1 MKINVKII
9 KTVTGNENTVSQAKR
24 TRVLLP
30 KLYEPSDEC
39 GGGMPFTL
47 DEAVTLYSWRQ
58 LTSCCSIRTSIFFFN
73 RNETSAEVPIKPLLF
88 NVFSSCSK
96 GILLRAF
103 GSIPAVPSR
112 QCLSVLLASRMAWWV
127 YRMRLRQHFGR
138 IFFFFFCTY
147 S

>member
-1 MKINVKII
+1 MYVCK
-9 KTVTGNENTVSQAKR
+9 AKR

-39 GGGMPFTL
+39 GGRMPVIFICL
-47 DEAVTLYSWRQ
+47 SPWMRQ
-58 LTSCCSIRTSIFFFN
+58 QICIPEDSLQVVAPFRHQFFLSGTKTST
-73 RNETSAEVPIKPLLF
+73 EVPIKSLLF
-88 NVFSSCSK
+88 NVFSSCCK

-112 QCLSVLLASRMAWWV
+112 QCLSVSGLMGIQNAFTSAFWTDFLS
-127 YRMRLRQHFGR
+127 
-138 IFFFFFCTY
+138 FFCTF